1 MLQAPLPR
9 KLHQFPLVRSYMTPT
24 KGETRAEDVMAPDCL
39 AAPPNAPLAEVVAE
53 MARRHLGRAVI
64 VDGDRCVGIFTSD
77 DALVALS
84 ELLSEPA

>member
-1 MLQAPLPR
+1 MLQAPQPR

-24 KGETRAEDVMAPDCL
+24 PRETRPEDVMAADCL
-39 AAPPNAPLAEVVAE
+39 SAPANAPLAEVVAE
-53 MARRHLGRAVI
+53 MAKRQLGRAVI
-64 VDGDRCVGIFTSD
+64 VEGDRCVGIFTSN

>member
-9 KLHQFPLVRSYMTPT
+9 KLHQFPVVRSYMTPT
-24 KGETRAEDVMAPDCL
+24 HPETRAVDVMAADCV
-39 AAPPNAPLAEVVAE
+39 AAPPNAPLAEV
-53 MARRHLGRAVI
+53 
-64 VDGDRCVGIFTSD
+64 TSD

>member
-1 MLQAPLPR
+1 MLHAPPR

-24 KGETRAEDVMAPDCL
+24 TRETRPEDVMASDCL
-39 AAPPNAPLAEVVAE
+39 AAPPNAPLAEVVSE
-53 MARRHLGRAVI
+53 MAKRQLGRAVI
-64 VDGDRCVGIFTSD
+64 VEGGRCVGIFTSN